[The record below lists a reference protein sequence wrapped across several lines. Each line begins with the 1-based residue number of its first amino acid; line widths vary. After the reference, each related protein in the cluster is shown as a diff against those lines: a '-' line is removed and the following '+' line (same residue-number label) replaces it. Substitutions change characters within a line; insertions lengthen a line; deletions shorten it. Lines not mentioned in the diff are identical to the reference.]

1 VTISAAD
8 AAVVSRRL
16 LEGATDMH
24 VHTAPD
30 VVPRSV
36 NAIEV
41 GEAAKAAGMRA
52 VVLKSHSTDT
62 SSRAETARDI
72 TGFPLVGG
80 VVLNHSVGGLNADA
94 VRESARQGGRV
105 VWLPTA
111 SARHYIE
118 HTRDHAHPRY
128 ETWLAR
134 GLVTTEGG
142 EVRPEMEAVLR
153 AVQRADMV
161 LCSGHISPEETL
173 TVFRRAAELGI
184 TRMTVTHPHA
194 DFVGVSVRR
203 MRELAELGAVNE
215 MVYTFVTPAVEHT
228 QTMEHIAS
236 QIRAAGVE
244 NCYISTDGG
253 QAINPVPTEMYR
265 LFIEGL
271 LLNGFSEDEIVRLAQ
286 TTPARV
292 LPD

>member
-8 AAVVSRRL
+8 AVDVSRRL
-16 LEGATDMH
+16 LAGATDMH

-41 GEAAKAAGMRA
+41 GEAAKAVGMRA

-62 SSRAETARDI
+62 SSRAEMASDI

-94 VRESARQGGRV
+94 VRESARQGGKV

-118 HTRDHAHPRY
+118 HTRDHAHARY
-128 ETWLAR
+128 ETWLEH

-142 EVRPEMEAVLR
+142 EVRPETEAVLR
-153 AVQRADMV
+153 AVWRTDMV
-161 LCSGHISPEETL
+161 LCSGHVSPEETL
-173 TVFRRAAELGI
+173 TVFRRAAEIGI
-184 TRMTVTHPHA
+184 TRLVVTHPHA
-194 DFVGVSVRR
+194 DFVGVSVAR

-215 MVYTFVTPAVEHT
+215 FVYTFVTPAVEHQ

-244 NCYISTDGG
+244 NSYISTDGG

-271 LLNGFSEDEIVRLAQ
+271 LRNDFTEAEIVELAQ
-286 TTPARV
+286 VTPNRV
-292 LPD
+292 LFD

>member
-8 AAVVSRRL
+8 AVVASRRL

-36 NAIEV
+36 DAIEV

-62 SSRAETARDI
+62 SARAEMARDI

-128 ETWLAR
+128 ETWLER

-142 EVRPEMEAVLR
+142 EVRPDMEAVLR

-194 DFVGVSVRR
+194 DFVGVSVQR

-236 QIRAAGVE
+236 QIRAAGVQ

-271 LLNGFSEDEIVRLAQ
+271 LLNGFSEDEIVQLAQ